1 MNILK
6 LERHYSNLLFV
17 ESEVPNVCYVTAAG
31 DDRIGL
37 IVGGRPLILTQKEAH
52 AIAKEIRAVGALYAG
67 RGRLAE
73 NRGRKH
79 E

>member
-1 MNILK
+1 MDVLK
-6 LERHYSNLLFV
+6 LEMHYSNLLFV
-17 ESEVPNVCYVTAAG
+17 ESAAPNVCYVTAAG

-37 IVGGRPLILTQKEAH
+37 IVGGRRVILTQAEAH

-67 RGRLAE
+67 RGRLTE

>member
-1 MNILK
+1 MNVMK
-6 LERHYSNLLFV
+6 LERRFSNLLFV
-17 ESEVPNVCYVTAAG
+17 ESEAKNVCYVTAAG

-37 IVGGRPLILTQKEAH
+37 IVGGRPVVLTQDEAR

-67 RGRLAE
+67 RGRLTD